1 MDVCEIGHRVAK
13 MGDVME
19 VKVLGTLAMIDD
31 GETDWKMIVI
41 DVDDPLAAE
50 LNNLD
55 DVEKAMPGFLANT
68 REWFR

>member
-1 MDVCEIGHRVAK
+1 

>member
-1 MDVCEIGHRVAK
+1 
-13 MGDVME
+13 ME